1 MLVSDSVIF
10 GMRPDPKPLYA
21 AWNFVAQCSVVIAN
35 AHRPHS
41 AEALEMERRMPRIG
55 LEKLEILVR
64 ERPHWLGQR
73 VVERPE
79 AGGRRVLQ
87 SGRDLFFL
95 WSAIDSSMRRSSF
108 PAAASVSI

>member
-1 MLVSDSVIF
+1 MGS
-10 GMRPDPKPLYA
+10 DPKPMNTA
-21 AWNFVAQCSVVIAN
+21 RNFVAKRSVMVAN
-35 AHRPHS
+35 AHRPNF
-41 AEALEMERRMPRIG
+41 AESLEMKRWVPWIG

-64 ERPHWLGQR
+64 ERPHRLGQR

-79 AGGRRVLQ
+79 ASGRRVLQ

-95 WSAIDSSMRRSSF
+95 WSAIESSMRRSSF